1 VMMEIIKP
9 KVEDDGVEGPEAAYA
24 QGDLY
29 ADVMAGPTTDT
40 ATNGTPVGISAAEP
54 AVSKG
59 IEYKSYTTIHP
70 KSMEQQEK
78 ELKISAN
85 IDKSVRGK
93 QLYVGGL
100 TWWTTD
106 EELNTAITECGVTDL
121 ISIKFFENRVNG
133 QSKGF
138 ALIEV
143 GSETSQRLVS
153 ERLPNQLL
161 HDQKPIITFVTKQAL
176 QMFENQAKKEIGN
189 FGSDKRDQD
198 NKRDHH
204 NHHNHKDRGPRPTT
218 NPPPGPQFI
227 SGFPPPGANV
237 VAAPGNMLPQPI
249 QLPPGAA
256 VPPGAVVV
264 DTMGNLIQGGIPGMP
279 PAIMPPGFPPGAT
292 PGPMHPMPPRP
303 GVAPHINPAFIPQP
317 EGSMQPIDPMTGAP
331 LQTAGMNEAD
341 MESMR
346 RNQAVA
352 STAIQRAMTDANGGE
367 FESGIETLVTAI
379 SLIKQSTTAS
389 SEPAQVLVQSL
400 QDCLQGLE
408 GQLVAKGSGS
418 RQRHSGSRDFD
429 RDRRRRRGGRSRSR
443 SRSRD
448 RRSRSRSRERRDRRR

>member
-1 VMMEIIKP
+1 MEFKQP
-9 KVEDDGVEGPEAAYA
+9 KVEESEADAALMEGPEAAYA

-29 ADVMAGPTTDT
+29 ADVMAGPTPNT
-40 ATNGTPVGISAAEP
+40 TNGSTAAGQPATEPV
-54 AVSKG
+54 VSKG
-59 IEYKSYTTIHP
+59 MEYKSYTTIHP

-78 ELKISAN
+78 EMKISAN
-85 IDKSVRGK
+85 IDKTVRGK

-106 EELNTAITECGVTDL
+106 EELSTAIIENGVTDL

-143 GSETSQRLVS
+143 GSETSQRLVA
-153 ERLPNQLL
+153 ERLPTQTL
-161 HDQKPIITFVTKQAL
+161 HDQKPIITFVSKQAL

-189 FGSDKRDQD
+189 FGEKREDK
-198 NKRDHH
+198 KP
-204 NHHNHKDRGPRPTT
+204 KPMA
-218 NPPPGPQFI
+218 PPGPQFI

-237 VAAPGNMLPQPI
+237 VAAPMMDPNLIPQP
-249 QLPPGAA
+249 LPFPPGG
-256 VPPGAVVV
+256 VPPGSVVV
-264 DTMGNLIQGGIPGMP
+264 DPMGNVLQGVPPGMNG
-279 PAIMPPGFPPGAT
+279 PAIMPPGFPPMAQAGH
-292 PGPMHPMPPRP
+292 PMHPMPPRP
-303 GVAPHINPAFIPQP
+303 GIAPHINPAFIPP
-317 EGSMQPIDPMTGAP
+317 PDGVQPIDPVTGAP
-331 LQTAGMNEAD
+331 LQTAGMNEQD

-352 STAIQRAMTDANGGE
+352 STAIQRAMTDANAGE

-379 SLIKQSTTAS
+379 SLIKQSTTAN

-408 GQLVAKGSGS
+408 GQLVQKGSGS
-418 RQRHSGSRDFD
+418 RQRHNSDYSRD
-429 RDRRRRRGGRSRSR
+429 RDRERERRHRRAGRSR

>member
-1 VMMEIIKP
+1 MEFKQP
-9 KVEDDGVEGPEAAYA
+9 KVEDGEGDGMMEGPEAAYA

-29 ADVMAGPTTDT
+29 ADVMAGPTQNT
-40 ATNGTPVGISAAEP
+40 TNGQTTTAPPAAEP
-54 AVSKG
+54 VVSKG
-59 IEYKSYTTIHP
+59 MEYKSYTTIHP

-78 ELKISAN
+78 EMKISAN
-85 IDKSVRGK
+85 IDKTVRGK

-106 EELNTAITECGVTDL
+106 EELSTAITECGVTDL

-143 GSETSQRLVS
+143 GSETSQRLVA
-153 ERLPNQLL
+153 ERLPTQTL
-161 HDQKPIITFVTKQAL
+161 HDQKPIITFVSKQAL

-189 FGSDKRDQD
+189 FGEKREDKKPKP
-198 NKRDHH
+198 NI
-204 NHHNHKDRGPRPTT
+204 
-218 NPPPGPQFI
+218 PPPGPQFI

-237 VAAPGNMLPQPI
+237 VAAPMMDPNLIPQAMPF
-249 QLPPGAA
+249 PPGG
-256 VPPGAVVV
+256 VPPGSVVV
-264 DTMGNLIQGGIPGMP
+264 DPMGNVIQGMP
-279 PAIMPPGFPPGAT
+279 PGMNGPGMMPPGFPPVANAGH
-292 PGPMHPMPPRP
+292 MHPLPPRP
-303 GVAPHINPAFIPQP
+303 GIAPHINPAFIPP
-317 EGSMQPIDPMTGAP
+317 PDGVQPIDPVTGAP
-331 LQTAGMNEAD
+331 LQTAGMNEQD

-352 STAIQRAMTDANGGE
+352 STAIQRAMTDANAGE

-379 SLIKQSTTAS
+379 SLIKQSTTAN

-408 GQLVAKGSGS
+408 GQLVQKGSGS
-418 RQRHSGSRDFD
+418 GGRPRHNSDYNREHE
-429 RDRRRRRGGRSRSR
+429 RERRRRRGGRSRSRER